1 MKKHIFIILFLFF
14 LLITGCGFK
23 VVDHSKLRNFDIAE
37 VITSGDNRINY
48 KIKNKLIFNSK
59 SNKKNL
65 ITVYLD
71 TNKEKSV
78 KEKNIKNE
86 ITKYQI
92 SIAIKVKYKKIN
104 EDNFSFF
111 EVLKSSNY
119 SVSKQYSQTLNNEKK
134 LIDLLTNNL
143 ANIILEELIFSLDA
157 I

>member
-1 MKKHIFIILFLFF
+1 MKKHVFTNLFLFF
-14 LLITGCGFK
+14 LLTTGCGFK

-37 VITSGDNRINY
+37 IITSGDNRINY

-59 SNKKNL
+59 SNEKNL

-92 SIAIKVKYKKIN
+92 SITIKVKYKKIN
-104 EDNFSFF
+104 EDNFSSF
-111 EVLKSSNY
+111 EILKSANY

-134 LIDLLTNNL
+134 LIDQLTNDL
-143 ANIILEELIFSLDA
+143 ANKILEELIFSLNA

>member
-1 MKKHIFIILFLFF
+1 MKKHVFTNLFLFF
-14 LLITGCGFK
+14 LLTTGCGFK

-37 VITSGDNRINY
+37 IITSGDNRINY

-59 SNKKNL
+59 SNEKNL

-92 SIAIKVKYKKIN
+92 SITIKVKYKKIN

-111 EVLKSSNY
+111 EILKSANY

-134 LIDLLTNNL
+134 LIDQLTNDL
-143 ANIILEELIFSLDA
+143 ANKILEELIFSLNA